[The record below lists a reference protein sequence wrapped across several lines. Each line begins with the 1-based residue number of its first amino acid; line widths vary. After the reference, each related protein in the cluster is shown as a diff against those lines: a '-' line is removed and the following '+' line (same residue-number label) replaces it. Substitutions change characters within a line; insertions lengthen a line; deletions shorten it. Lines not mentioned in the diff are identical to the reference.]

1 MLWSAAAVTE
11 PARKPPKVAEDTI
24 GRLRDLVLS
33 GAYAPGDKLPPE
45 RQLAAQLGVNR
56 SSLREALKR
65 LEQLGLV
72 RARRGDGTR
81 VLDFMRT
88 AGLELAGHL
97 VLRGSPDILRDM
109 LELRVI
115 YGREVARMA
124 AERASDEDLAALEA
138 ITAKV
143 GPSADPAVVLAT
155 DFEFY
160 VALTDA
166 SKNRVFRLLIN
177 SIRSAVTAYSGL
189 LAPLVGPAEDVRAS
203 RYNRAER
210 AALKAP
216 LKILFPL
223 VFCIM
228 PCVALI
234 VGAPIFIQFSRV
246 NPMDQLTGE
255 SSQSQQPSGELPPMP
270 RPNYPSLPR

>member
-1 MLWSAAAVTE
+1 MLWFAAAVTE
-11 PARKPPKVAEDTI
+11 PVRKPPKVAEDTI

-97 VLRGSPDILRDM
+97 VLKGSPDILRDM

-160 VALTDA
+160 VALTEA

-177 SIRSAVTAYSGL
+177 SIRSAVSAYSGL

-203 RYNRAER
+203 QRALLAAIR
-210 AALKAP
+210 ARDAA
-216 LKILFPL
+216 
-223 VFCIM
+223 
-228 PCVALI
+228 
-234 VGAPIFIQFSRV
+234 GAARLAEAHMLRGFSIPR
-246 NPMDQLTGE
+246 
-255 SSQSQQPSGELPPMP
+255 LP
-270 RPNYPSLPR
+270 